1 MLPLKDLGL
10 ALILFNSVQCD
21 RQKPVIVFLS
31 GAFPK
36 MGAET
41 EQEETRLANGIKIL
55 MEVGVYFGKEIQSII
70 YCGQADS
77 LVCTDNI
84 YCFSEF

>member
-1 MLPLKDLGL
+1 
-10 ALILFNSVQCD
+10 
-21 RQKPVIVFLS
+21 
-31 GAFPK
+31 

-77 LVCTDNI
+77 LVC
-84 YCFSEF
+84 YW